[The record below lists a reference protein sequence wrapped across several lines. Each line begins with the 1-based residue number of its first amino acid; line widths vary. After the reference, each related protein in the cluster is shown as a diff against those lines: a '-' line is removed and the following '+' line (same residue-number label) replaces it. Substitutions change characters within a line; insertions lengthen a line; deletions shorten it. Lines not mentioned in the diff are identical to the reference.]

1 MASFTKQLK
10 NSNAVSS
17 ADIALTVP
25 PAALPVR
32 EGDTTS
38 KTGIVTQEEKLPC
51 NNWQKWFLAFKQIWP
66 VYLATHLA
74 FLILTYL
81 ASLFSVENFSEK
93 ALSLSTL
100 LDSWNRWD
108 TSHFTTIATK
118 GYDIGLRAAFF
129 PLYPLLERGLMLLTR
144 DPFVAGLII
153 SNLAM
158 LGLFVVLYRLIEED
172 FTAELASRTVLYLAV
187 FPTAFFLAAAYN
199 ESIFLCFALLTFY
212 HIRHSQWWW
221 AGLFGLLAALTRSSG
236 LFLLVP
242 FCYEYLRQ
250 HRFQIKTVRFDIL
263 SGLLIPAGLGIFA
276 IYCYLHYHDLFAFS
290 HAQSAWNRASDFPWK
305 GFTHSLAIIAKR
317 GVLTFDSMH
326 NIIDLTA
333 GLFMLCLTI
342 FSFVGPWKFAR
353 DLRVYALYAAA
364 FYLFLILFPASGGF
378 PLQSLSRQ
386 VIELFPAFI
395 VLAAIGKRVQFN
407 LYYLMLSGAM
417 LCFMLLQF
425 LTGRWIV

>member
-10 NSNAVSS
+10 NSNAVST
-17 ADIALTVP
+17 ADMVLTVP
-25 PAALPVR
+25 LAALPVS

-38 KTGIVTQEEKLPC
+38 KTGIVIQEEKLPRK
-51 NNWQKWFLAFKQIWP
+51 NWQKWFLAFKQIWP
-66 VYLATHLA
+66 IYLATHLA
-74 FLILTYL
+74 FLTLTYL

-93 ALSLSTL
+93 SLSLSTL

-129 PLYPLLERGLMLLTR
+129 PLYPFLERGLMVLTR

-158 LGLFVVLYRLIEED
+158 LGLFVVLYRLIEGD

-221 AGLFGLLAALTRSSG
+221 AGLFGFLAALTRSSG

-250 HRFQIKTVRFDIL
+250 HRFQIKT
-263 SGLLIPAGLGIFA
+263 
-276 IYCYLHYHDLFAFS
+276 
-290 HAQSAWNRASDFPWK
+290 
-305 GFTHSLAIIAKR
+305 
-317 GVLTFDSMH
+317 
-326 NIIDLTA
+326 
-333 GLFMLCLTI
+333 
-342 FSFVGPWKFAR
+342 
-353 DLRVYALYAAA
+353 
-364 FYLFLILFPASGGF
+364 
-378 PLQSLSRQ
+378 
-386 VIELFPAFI
+386 
-395 VLAAIGKRVQFN
+395 
-407 LYYLMLSGAM
+407 
-417 LCFMLLQF
+417 
-425 LTGRWIV
+425 